1 MNSIEAKK
9 IIKTTDEVI
18 ILETKNTLEFVI
30 PYNPNLV
37 DKIKEIQF
45 KHNNIYIKTYKK
57 QIGFRNPIEKKEEAT
72 VNFN

>member
-1 MNSIEAKK
+1 MNSLEAKK
-9 IIKTTDEVI
+9 IIKTTDVVTI
-18 ILETKNTLEFVI
+18 IETKNTLEFVI

-45 KHNNIYIKTYKK
+45 KHNAIHIKTYKK

>member
-9 IIKTTDEVI
+9 IIKTTDVVTI
-18 ILETKNTLEFVI
+18 FETKNTLEFVI

-37 DKIKEIQF
+37 DKIKEIEF
-45 KHNNIYIKTYKK
+45 KNNAIHIKTYKK